1 MKTKSWKVY
10 GLEGHRQ
17 RESFCDSYKNDFSN
31 EKDGVRIIEVLN
43 HDKTGTHEYSIIRIT
58 RNTEEECESD
68 FWGQLSDGVF
78 GNSRVRKIVEI

>member
-1 MKTKSWKVY
+1 MKTRSWKVY

-17 RESFCDSYKNDFSN
+17 RESFCDSYINDFSN

-78 GNSRVRKIVEI
+78 ENYRVGKIVEI

>member
-1 MKTKSWKVY
+1 MKTRSWKVY

-17 RESFCDSYKNDFSN
+17 RESFCDSYINDFSN

-43 HDKTGTHEYSIIRIT
+43 HDKTGTHEYSIIRNT

-78 GNSRVRKIVEI
+78 ENSRIGKIVEI